1 MSGFESL
8 TPTLRDLMAGLAMGT
23 TPQESM
29 AMAGR
34 MMAVNGPKR
43 EQAQKAQAQRN
54 HTVEWLQT
62 QGVDAGT
69 ASYLASDPAALRA
82 YFAERQKKGEVNWQK
97 QDLSDGTSWMIDM
110 NDPERRKQ
118 LSGPKPKEPS
128 YGVVNEDQFG
138 QKQYGWIDPSS
149 RTATPQAAPSTPV
162 APATVLPSWAQNV
175 VPPSATPSSPT
186 TVPAGVD
193 PKEWR
198 KLQTK
203 KAFGD
208 QEGRERKDTQANIVV
223 QDIDRALKLTKDSW
237 TPVTGGTGGLLSY
250 IPGTSS
256 YDLGS
261 LLTTIKANAGF
272 DQLSAMRAASPTG
285 GALGSVSENE
295 NKLLQSV
302 IGSLEQSQSE
312 QQFKDNLRRVKNTY
326 LDIIHGKGKGP
337 EREHLSFESGSRS
350 GSSADGWTDL
360 GNGIK
365 MRKVK

>member
-1 MSGFESL
+1 
-8 TPTLRDLMAGLAMGT
+8 
-23 TPQESM
+23 
-29 AMAGR
+29 
-34 MMAVNGPKR
+34 
-43 EQAQKAQAQRN
+43 
-54 HTVEWLQT
+54 
-62 QGVDAGT
+62 
-69 ASYLASDPAALRA
+69 
-82 YFAERQKKGEVNWQK
+82 
-97 QDLSDGTSWMIDM
+97 M

-118 LSGPKPKEPS
+118 LSGPKSKEPS
-128 YGVVNEDQFG
+128 YGVVSEDQFG

-149 RTATPQAAPSTPV
+149 RTITPAQPASPQATEVATFDERFGAPQ
-162 APATVLPSWAQNV
+162 AI
-175 VPPSATPSSPT
+175 PP
-186 TVPAGVD
+186 GVD

-272 DQLSAMRAASPTG
+272 DQLQAMRAASPTG

-337 EREHLSFESGSRS
+337 EREHLSLESGSRS

-365 MRKVK
+365 MRKVE

>member
-1 MSGFESL
+1 MSTFESL

-34 MMAVNGPKR
+34 MMAFNAPKR
-43 EQAQKAQAQRN
+43 EERQRVQQQRN
-54 HTVEWLQT
+54 HTVEWLQS
-62 QGVDAGT
+62 QGVDANT
-69 ASYLASDPAALRA
+69 ANYLASDPVALRA
-82 YFAERQKKGEVNWQK
+82 HFAERQKKGEVNWQK

-128 YGVVNEDQFG
+128 YGVISKDEFGNE
-138 QKQYGWIDPSS
+138 QYGWRDPSAMTTTPAHPVPPAS
-149 RTATPQAAPSTPV
+149 PQATGA
-162 APATVLPSWAQNV
+162 ATFDERFGASHAI
-175 VPPSATPSSPT
+175 PP
-186 TVPAGVD
+186 GVD

-237 TPVTGGTGGLLSY
+237 TPVTGATGGLLSY

-285 GALGSVSENE
+285 GALGSVSDSE

-312 QQFKDNLRRVKNTY
+312 KQFKDNLLRVKNTY

-337 EREHLSFESGSRS
+337 ERERLSFERGGKS

-360 GNGIK
+360 GNGTR
-365 MRKVK
+365 MRQVK

>member
-34 MMAVNGPKR
+34 MMAFNAPKR
-43 EQAQKAQAQRN
+43 EERQRVQQQRN
-54 HTVEWLQT
+54 HTVEWLQS

-69 ASYLASDPAALRA
+69 ASYLAADPAALRA

-149 RTATPQAAPSTPV
+149 RTATPAH
-162 APATVLPSWAQNV
+162 PATPASPQATGAATFDERFGASHAI
-175 VPPSATPSSPT
+175 PPGA
-186 TVPAGVD
+186 D

-337 EREHLSFESGSRS
+337 EREHLSFEGGSRS